1 MLTFPALAWSVDA
14 MGYVNVHVDWG
25 VVGWGGVG
33 HVNVHVHSRGMLML
47 WVMLTFM

>member
-33 HVNVHVHSRGMLML
+33 WG
-47 WVMLTFM
+47 MLTFMCTRVGC